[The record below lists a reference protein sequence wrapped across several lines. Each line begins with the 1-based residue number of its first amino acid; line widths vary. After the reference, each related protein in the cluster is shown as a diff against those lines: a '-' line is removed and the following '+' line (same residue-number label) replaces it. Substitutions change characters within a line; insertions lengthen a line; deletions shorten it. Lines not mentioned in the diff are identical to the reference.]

1 MAYQVYAGRCSGY
14 ETWKWTSKDLIWS
27 MDHPEY
33 INDPELTQAK
43 NEIGSLTFT
52 VPKRLLGPQ
61 GVSNTANPFYN
72 SFTESV
78 TVVAVYQDGALYWI
92 GYVNEVTLN
101 FDLSKSIV
109 VEDVLGFLKR
119 DSVFIRPLSYYITL
133 ANDIDIQKRSLW
145 LNALFTNPYWND
157 TNSPLHTP
165 FFNTGV
171 VNVQRDVQKDFSKDG
186 TDVSIC
192 WDAINSRWIDEY
204 DGYFRA
210 RYVESNNE
218 ITFYLD
224 YTTDISDTTTQ
235 TVEYGVN
242 MLDLECISRIPDDF
256 VNVVYSDRLSTTT
269 KGWWIFA
276 TSQTNVISGNAVDE
290 ASVKKYGVYA
300 RRIVDDT
307 ATTDAALNEVCKKAL
322 ATYKQTIE
330 KTVQVEAFDL
340 CDAGVSTDHLGFL
353 KKTRIIANPHGIDEW
368 MVCTK
373 EVLPLD
379 KPDQKKFTFGRPPEK
394 LTKQQNRTTTSTQQT
409 KTNVEGLIRHAQG

>member
-1 MAYQVYAGRCSGY
+1 MAYQVYAGRCSGHA
-14 ETWKWTSKDLIWS
+14 TWKWTSKDLIWS
-27 MDHPEY
+27 TDHPEY
-33 INDPELTQAK
+33 IIDPELTQAK

-52 VPKRLLGPQ
+52 VPKLLLGPQ

-78 TVVAVYQDGALYWI
+78 TVVAVYQDGVLYWI
-92 GYVNEVTLN
+92 GYVHEVTLN

-119 DSVFIRPLSYYITL
+119 DSVFIRPMAYYITL
-133 ANDIDIQKRSLW
+133 PNDIDIEKRSLW
-145 LNALFTNPYWND
+145 INAQFTNPYWDDN
-157 TNSPLHTP
+157 NAPLRTP
-165 FFNTGV
+165 FFNTGT

-192 WDAINSRWIDEY
+192 WDAINSRWTDEY

-224 YTTDISDTTTQ
+224 YTTDISATTTQ
-235 TVEYGVN
+235 TVKYGVN
-242 MLDLECISRIPDDF
+242 MLDLECTSRIPDDF

-276 TSQTNVISGNAVDE
+276 TSQTNYISGNAQDQ
-290 ASVKKYGVYA
+290 ASIKKYGVYA

-353 KKTRIIANPHGIDEW
+353 KKTRIIATPHGIDEW

-409 KTNVEGLIRHAQG
+409 KTNVEGLIRHAQR

>member
-1 MAYQVYAGRCSGY
+1 MAYQVYAGRCSGHKK
-14 ETWKWTSKDLIWS
+14 WKWTSKDLIWS

-33 INDPELTQAK
+33 INDPKLTQAK

-52 VPKRLLGPQ
+52 VPKLLLGAQ
-61 GVSNTANPFYN
+61 GVSNAANPFYN

-119 DSVFIRPLSYYITL
+119 DSVFIRPMSYYITL
-133 ANDIDIQKRSLW
+133 PNDIDIEKRSLW
-145 LNALFTNPYWND
+145 INAQFTNPYWDNND
-157 TNSPLHTP
+157 SPLRSP
-165 FFNTGV
+165 FFNTGT
-171 VNVQRDVQKDFSKDG
+171 VNVQRNAQKDFSKDG

-192 WDAINSRWIDEY
+192 WDAINSRWTDDY

-235 TVEYGVN
+235 TVKYGVN
-242 MLDLECISRIPDDF
+242 MLDLECTSRIPDDF
-256 VNVVYSDRLSTTT
+256 VNVVYSDRLNTTT

-276 TSQTNVISGNAVDE
+276 TSQTNYISGYAQDQ
-290 ASVKKYGVYA
+290 ASIKKYGIYA

-307 ATTDAALNEVCKKAL
+307 ATTDTALCEVCKKAL

-353 KKTRIIANPHGIDEW
+353 KKTRIIATPHGIDEW

-373 EVLPLD
+373 EILPLD

-394 LTKQQNRTTTSTQQT
+394 LTKQQNKTTTSTQQT

>member
-1 MAYQVYAGRCSGY
+1 MAYQVYAGRCSGHAK
-14 ETWKWTSKDLIWS
+14 WKWTSKDLIWS

-52 VPKRLLGPQ
+52 VPKLLLGPQ

-78 TVVAVYQDGALYWI
+78 TVVAVYQDGTLYWI

-119 DSVFIRPLSYYITL
+119 DTVFVQPMSYYITL
-133 ANDIDIQKRSLW
+133 PNGIDIEKRSLW
-145 LNALFTNPYWND
+145 IHAQFTNPYWDDN
-157 TNSPLHTP
+157 NSPLRSP
-165 FFNTGV
+165 FFNTGT
-171 VNVQRDVQKDFSKDG
+171 VNVQRNVQKDFSKDG

-192 WDAINSRWIDEY
+192 WDAINSRWTDDY

-235 TVEYGVN
+235 TVKYGVN
-242 MLDLECISRIPDDF
+242 MLDLECTSRIPDDF

-276 TSQTNVISGNAVDE
+276 TSQTNYISGNAQDQ
-290 ASVKKYGVYA
+290 ASIKKYGVYA

-307 ATTDAALNEVCKKAL
+307 ATTDDALCEVCKKAL

-353 KKTRIIANPHGIDEW
+353 KKTRIIATPHGIDEW

-373 EVLPLD
+373 EILPLD

-394 LTKQQNRTTTSTQQT
+394 LTKQQNKTTTSTQQT

>member
-1 MAYQVYAGRCSGY
+1 MAYQVYAGRCSGHAK
-14 ETWKWTSKDLIWS
+14 WKWTSKDLIWS

-52 VPKRLLGPQ
+52 VPKLLLGPQ

-78 TVVAVYQDGALYWI
+78 TVVAVYQDGTLYWI

-119 DSVFIRPLSYYITL
+119 DTVFVRPMSYYITL
-133 ANDIDIQKRSLW
+133 PNGIDIEKRSLW
-145 LNALFTNPYWND
+145 INAQFTNPYWDDN
-157 TNSPLHTP
+157 NSPLRSP
-165 FFNTGV
+165 FFNTGT
-171 VNVQRDVQKDFSKDG
+171 VNVQRNVQKDFSKDG

-192 WDAINSRWIDEY
+192 WDAINSRWTDDY

-235 TVEYGVN
+235 TVKYGVN
-242 MLDLECISRIPDDF
+242 MLDLECTSRIPDDF

-276 TSQTNVISGNAVDE
+276 TSQTNYISGNAQDQ
-290 ASVKKYGVYA
+290 ASIKKYGVYA

-307 ATTDAALNEVCKKAL
+307 ATTDDALCEVCKKAL
-322 ATYKQTIE
+322 AAYKQTIE

-353 KKTRIIANPHGIDEW
+353 KKTRIIATPHGIDEW

-373 EVLPLD
+373 EILPLD

-394 LTKQQNRTTTSTQQT
+394 LTKQQNKTTTSTQQT